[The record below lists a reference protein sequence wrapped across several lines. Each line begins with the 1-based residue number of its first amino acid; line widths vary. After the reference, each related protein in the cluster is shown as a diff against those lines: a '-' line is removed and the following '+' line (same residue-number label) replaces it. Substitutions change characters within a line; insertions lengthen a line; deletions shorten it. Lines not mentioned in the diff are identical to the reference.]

1 MKAKFNFFDI
11 VATHV
16 NSFLVDYQTDRP
28 MVPFLCNDLAFLY
41 CNLLMLFIRKSVLED
56 TTSLI
61 KLSKVDPQS
70 NTNEKQ
76 ACDVDI
82 GFGARSAVVEWKE
95 KSSIM
100 DTKLLVF
107 QKECKF
113 ISWYRLPTHGWK
125 KPSEIEIC

>member
-41 CNLLMLFIRKSVLED
+41 RNLLMLFIRKSVLED

-70 NTNEKQ
+70 NTNEKLFLGI
-76 ACDVDI
+76 ACQHMVERSPVKSK
-82 GFGARSAVVEWKE
+82 FARNASC
-95 KSSIM
+95 IN
-100 DTKLLVF
+100 TKLVATDSDKSVRF
-107 QKECKF
+107 
-113 ISWYRLPTHGWK
+113 SRV
-125 KPSEIEIC
+125 